1 MERINI
7 LYVVDNLTFG
17 GGERGFSQLSNA
29 LDKERYN
36 IFIACSPGGELENRI
51 KNIDVQIKFIDFRRQ
66 INSKIFIELMKIIKD
81 ENIHIVHSVGS
92 RADFYARLAG
102 KIAGA
107 PIIISTLAMFA
118 ERFDTDPL
126 RKALYIIFDRFS
138 ERFVDTFIVV
148 SEALKH
154 TLHTRHHID
163 KRKIVRIYNGVEL
176 DLYSPHVKYSESVRN
191 EFAIEDTT
199 PLVGTIGRCIYQ
211 KGFEYF
217 LLATPIILRKYPDV
231 KFILVGDGPLRAQLE
246 NMAQRLGIA
255 NSIIFTGFRND
266 IPRILAEMDIFVL
279 SSVLEGLPRVVME
292 AMAVGKPIVATDIE
306 GIREELD
313 HGQEGIIV
321 PSRNPPALAQGIME
335 LLINRDKAKEMG
347 LRARKKAERLFSLKE
362 TVKNIDSLYQRLI
375 SDKVKKQ

>member
-1 MERINI
+1 MKRINI

-17 GGERGFSQLSNA
+17 GGERGFTQLSNA
-29 LDKERYN
+29 LDKGRYN

-51 KNIDVQIKFIDFRRQ
+51 RDIDVQIKFMDFRKR
-66 INSKIFIELMKIIKD
+66 INSRIFIELIRIIKQ

-92 RADFYARLAG
+92 RADFYARLAA

-107 PIIISTLAMFA
+107 PIIISTLAMFV
-118 ERFDTDPL
+118 EGFDTDPL
-126 RKALYIIFDRFS
+126 RKALYVILDRFS

-163 KRKIVRIYNGVEL
+163 KRKITRIYNGVEL
-176 DLYSPHVKYSESVRN
+176 DLYSPHTKYSESIRN
-191 EFAIEDTT
+191 EFAIQDST
-199 PLVGTIGRCIYQ
+199 PLVGTIGRCVYQ

-217 LLATPIILRKYPDV
+217 LLAASIILRKYPDV
-231 KFILVGDGPLRAQLE
+231 KFILVGDGPLRTQLE

-255 NSIIFTGFRND
+255 NSIIFTGFRNN
-266 IPRILAEMDIFVL
+266 IPKILAEMDIFVL
-279 SSVLEGLPRVVME
+279 SSVLEGLPRVVIE
-292 AMAVGKPIVATDIE
+292 AMAAGKPIVATDIE
-306 GIREELD
+306 GAREELN

-321 PSRNPPALAQGIME
+321 PSRNPTALAQGIIE

-347 LRARKKAERLFSLKE
+347 LRARKKAQRLFDLKE
-362 TVKNIDSLYQRLI
+362 TVENIDSLYQRLI
-375 SDKVKKQ
+375 RDKVKKP

>member
-1 MERINI
+1 M
-7 LYVVDNLTFG
+7 VDNLTFG